1 MKVGV
6 IGSRTFNDFEMLKN
20 TLDIIL
26 SKKGISLIVSGGAK
40 GADVLSELWA
50 TQNNIETLIFKP
62 DWSIGKSAAA
72 IRNQKI
78 VENSD
83 VIVAF
88 WDGISKGTKMTI
100 DMAISRNIKV
110 LKVIYKNT

>member
-1 MKVGV
+1 MKIGV
-6 IGSRTFNDFEMLKN
+6 IGSRSFKDYSLLES
-20 TLDIIL
+20 TLNKVSDRLII
-26 SKKGISLIVSGGAK
+26 SAIISGGAK
-40 GADVLSELWA
+40 GADSLAESYA
-50 TQNNIETLIFKP
+50 NRNGIETIVFKP

-83 VIVAF
+83 IIIAF

-100 DMAISRNIKV
+100 DIATSKNVKV
-110 LKVIYKNT
+110 LKVIYT